1 MRGEDN
7 DNDDDVSYAS
17 SSSSAASSISND
29 ENDEIDFELS
39 SSTSSNTPTTK
50 QQHIINDFKQHVVAI
65 GVAIL
70 AALLTHAH
78 IHGGFTSWK
87 EEMRRDWDVLMRK
100 GQSTAAVNNNEAPAA
115 SPFAA
120 PSINSIPTYER
131 KVALDKAMEAYYQ
144 DNSNEEQRSFGYG
157 GGHQRAQAY
166 RRTAGLSFCPTA
178 HITTTSSSSAE
189 IDSTSSYNN
198 NSNLEEMEFLL
209 PLEPSVR
216 VLHSYYLADAFGV
229 QSSLVYEAP
238 EAQFLGTY
246 GSDIILKE
254 IDDSLRLSDDND
266 DGPTADDIRTI
277 LESHLPLVLVNA
289 EHICLLHQYA
299 LNKRTGRSIR
309 GTTKVYMRPHVS
321 TFYRTKLPTHS
332 VNNMIATSKPESKV
346 AAAPLTHTGFA
357 TKFINLSLHPVNLY
371 WDGGQMYTTLVGT
384 VESMESIG
392 TASHP
397 GHQFY
402 VTPTYDKDSVL
413 HRHTVTADEPV
424 WYFDPILAD
433 LSSEGRLEE
442 MERMTKSNKWTTK
455 QRFGR
460 EAWMVNESFSRDYLV
475 KSRIMW
481 LANFPQPYHDGTDT
495 EAHHHIWPAE
505 FLGQVHQVDTTHLYF
520 NDMPQT
526 LEKLTK
532 QDYHPDMENQRQTI
546 MQQFQSSSV
555 KGGVGSSSSDAGDKS
570 MTLNV
575 KVVSCNPRV
584 FEVKRFLS
592 PTEVQH
598 LINLASGTTGNVRM
612 EQSTVSAYP
621 PSRTKRVRGDTKSDA
636 RSSMGGWIHREQDVI
651 VDTIFRRVADLLK
664 IDEQL
669 MRDHGAGGDELPQTH
684 HRVVEAMQLLRY
696 DPGTGYAAHHD
707 FTFPSIESRYQPR
720 RFASVLLYLT
730 GEGDV
735 VEDGVR
741 SQSTENNSDKA
752 LEGGETTFPRAV
764 TTEFHDGIKIK
775 PQSGKAVLFYNVLPD
790 GNMDDL
796 SQHASEDVNKGVKY
810 LANLFVWD
818 PVID

>member
-1 MRGEDN
+1 
-7 DNDDDVSYAS
+7 
-17 SSSSAASSISND
+17 
-29 ENDEIDFELS
+29 
-39 SSTSSNTPTTK
+39 
-50 QQHIINDFKQHVVAI
+50 QQHIINDFKQHAVAI
-65 GVAIL
+65 SVAIL
-70 AALLTHAH
+70 AALITHAH

-100 GQSTAAVNNNEAPAA
+100 GKSTVAVNNNEVPAA

-144 DNSNEEQRSFGYG
+144 QHNDERHGDNSNEQRRSYG
-157 GGHQRAQAY
+157 GGGHERARAY

-178 HITTTSSSSAE
+178 YITTISSSSAE
-189 IDSTSSYNN
+189 TDSTSSYSSSNN
-198 NSNLEEMEFLL
+198 NNNLEEMEFLL

-229 QSSLVYEAP
+229 QSSLVYDDPA
-238 EAQFLGTY
+238 AQFLGTY

-254 IDDSLRLSDDND
+254 IDDSLSLSDHD
-266 DGPTADDIRTI
+266 DGPTTDDIRTV
-277 LESHLPLVLVNA
+277 LESHLPPVLVNT

-299 LNKRTGRSIR
+299 INKHTGRSIR
-309 GTTKVYMRPHVS
+309 GTTMVYKRPHVS
-321 TFYRTKLPTHS
+321 TFYRNKLPTHS

-346 AAAPLTHTGFA
+346 SAAPLTHTGFA

-371 WDGGQMYTTLVGT
+371 WDGGRIPSGPRQGQMYTTLVGT

-402 VTPTYDKDSVL
+402 VTATYDKDSVL
-413 HRHTVTADEPV
+413 HRQTVTADEPV
-424 WYFDPILAD
+424 WYYDPLLAD

-460 EAWMVNESFSRDYLV
+460 EAWMTNESFSRDYLV
-475 KSRIMW
+475 KSRMMW
-481 LANFPQPYHDGTDT
+481 LANFPQPYHDETDT
-495 EAHHHIWPAE
+495 EAHHIWPAE
-505 FLGQVHQVDTTHLYF
+505 FFGQVHQVDTAHLYF
-520 NDMPQT
+520 NDMPPT

-532 QDYHPDMENQRQTI
+532 QDYHPDMENQRQT
-546 MQQFQSSSV
+546 MMEQFQSSSV
-555 KGGVGSSSSDAGDKS
+555 KGGVGSSSSSNAGDKS

-575 KVVSCNPRV
+575 KVVSCTPRV

-612 EQSTVSAYP
+612 EQSTVSANP
-621 PSRTKRVRGDTKSDA
+621 LSRTKRVRGDTKADV

-669 MRDHGAGGDELPQTH
+669 MRDHDPTDALGGDELPQTH

-741 SQSTENNSDKA
+741 SQSTEINSDKA

-796 SQHASEDVNKGVKY
+796 SQHAGEDVKKGVKY
-810 LANLFVWD
+810 LANIFVWD